1 LFYIWNAADFSTKF
15 FYGFS
20 RKSLREKTQTV
31 LSPLAPIKIFIFLAF
46 ELPSGN
52 HNFFIARAA
61 DSSKKA
67 DLSQPHPSSSTN
79 WWNFELNSASIT
91 EVRLFTMTER
101 ECKARDELRALLID
115 VVG

>member
-1 LFYIWNAADFSTKF
+1 LELRNPYPTEKWKQKIQVPPTIQLLSTPKLFYIRNAAYFSTKF

-20 RKSLREKTQTV
+20 RKSRREKTQTV

-52 HNFFIARAA
+52 YNFFIARAA

-79 WWNFELNSASIT
+79 W
-91 EVRLFTMTER
+91 
-101 ECKARDELRALLID
+101 
-115 VVG
+115 